1 MKNFRPHKTEADFHG
16 EANRLNE
23 LGAGDFVDPAVTLE
37 NLWEVSRESEAF
49 WDRAF
54 FLLREEAAQR
64 MLDSHV
70 DPECF
75 GLTHP

>member
-1 MKNFRPHKTEADFHG
+1 MKSSRPHKTEADFHS
-16 EANRLNE
+16 EVSRLDAI
-23 LGAGDFVDPAVTLE
+23 GASAFVDPAVTLE
-37 NLWEVSRESEAF
+37 NLWEVCCESETF

-70 DPECF
+70 APECF